1 MSFGGGVVGELS
13 PVDLALEQ
21 FSLGVDHLVKLLDDG
36 GLDHYDNPGF
46 VTFTQDFEKIR
57 NRIPLA
63 DHRIVADAERRNLP
77 EVLTQP
83 NLVRML
89 MSTLRLSPGEAS
101 RRVRA
106 AAAVGDRQSM
116 LGEPLTPIRPHLA
129 AAQRTGEISA
139 EQVAIVERAL
149 ATVDH
154 RGFDPADLDDGEQL
168 LTRFAGTF
176 GPKDLKNLADQVVD
190 HIDPDGSRPQDELNA
205 ARRHVHLRPTKD
217 GGWAGEFRLTGEAG
231 TKLQA
236 LLGPLAKP
244 RLEPDLKD
252 HPAVAPDTRHHGQR
266 MHDALEDVCDRLL
279 RTDDSLPDAGGTPA
293 TVIITFRIEDLL
305 ATTGYAVASDGTLIR
320 TETALKL
327 ADQADIYFAAVTAKG
342 VVLNLGRMRRIATL
356 GQTIALIARD
366 HGCSFPGCDTP
377 PEWCERHHIRA
388 WIDGGDTNLDN
399 LTLLCRYHHHTFATR
414 GWTCR
419 LNADGLPTWTPPKT
433 VDRHQR
439 PMINNRITGAHA
451 ARTLR
456 LRN

>member
-1 MSFGGGVVGELS
+1 MVGEVS

-21 FSLGVDHLVKLLDDG
+21 FSLGVDHLVKLLEDG

-46 VTFTQDFEKIR
+46 VTFTQDFEQIR

-129 AAQRTGEISA
+129 AAQRTGEISRSRWRSSNA
-139 EQVAIVERAL
+139 RL

-205 ARRHVHLRPTKD
+205 ARRHFHLRPTKD

-236 LLGPLAKP
+236 LLGPLATP
-244 RLEPDLKD
+244 RLEPELKD

-320 TETALKL
+320 TEKRS
-327 ADQADIYFAAVTAKG
+327 G
-342 VVLNLGRMRRIATL
+342 
-356 GQTIALIARD
+356 
-366 HGCSFPGCDTP
+366 SP
-377 PEWCERHHIRA
+377 
-388 WIDGGDTNLDN
+388 
-399 LTLLCRYHHHTFATR
+399 TR
-414 GWTCR
+414 
-419 LNADGLPTWTPPKT
+419 PTSTSPSPPPK
-433 VDRHQR
+433 
-439 PMINNRITGAHA
+439 AWC
-451 ARTLR
+451 
-456 LRN
+456 